1 MQKQHIW
8 DIIVRKRLVFLIA
21 VIVVALA
28 SALMIPRTNIN
39 TDMTRY
45 LPDDSPMRHGITLLE
60 QYFPQ
65 MDIRMQTLRV
75 MFVAEPPAD
84 SQDNALGQMLEG
96 ARKLDVRQ
104 NGSYTL
110 YHYMLPPEM
119 DGKAIQESIQD
130 RFGESGDPEL
140 IYRDHGMDVDSI
152 VARALALAA
161 RKNG

>member
-1 MQKQHIW
+1 MSNKSGFL
-8 DIIVRKRLVFLIA
+8 VRWRYALLALTAAAALIS
-21 VIVVALA
+21 VL
-28 SALMIPRTNIN
+28 LIPRTRIN
-39 TDMTRY
+39 ADMTSN

-84 SQDNALGQMLEG
+84 SLDNALGQMLEG

-130 RFGESGDPEL
+130 RFGESAPYERL
-140 IYRDHGMDVDSI
+140 
-152 VARALALAA
+152 LA
-161 RKNG
+161 KNGITVENIVVQAKTLLK